1 MLTHHDLLQNG
12 TTQLATSSCYC
23 TCSGPHRMLASYQ
36 MKKRITQQIPIVV
49 CFSRDTQ
56 LQHAIHPATLRTLLR
71 QCEKQRFHHHVVFDT
86 HHTGVRFDICGTKR
100 SNFRD
105 RASLPRSLQTLYSR
119 WRIGQVESCGTYAR
133 KLKFVESPQCRFC
146 GFPTET
152 TIHLLTDCP
161 DTASIRAN
169 NGISLDTL
177 RYDTRGNILA
187 IACFDA
193 FIRNTLPY
201 DKEPPNKQL
210 LYSSIL
216 TVRVQLKRKAPLT
229 SSSAV
234 KPEPKRQR
242 NDRKESLLYLS
253 TLNQVKFP
261 ERKQQLTFKSKVV
274 CSNVDI

>member
-12 TTQLATSSCYC
+12 TTLLATSSCYC
-23 TCSGPHRMLASYQ
+23 TCSGPLRMLASFQ
-36 MKKRITQQIPIVV
+36 MKKRIRQQIPIIVIV
-49 CFSRDTQ
+49 FHRILNFNILFIQ
-56 LQHAIHPATLRTLLR
+56 QH
-71 QCEKQRFHHHVVFDT
+71 CERCYDSMKNNVSTIMLFLI
-86 HHTGVRFDICGTKR
+86 HTGVRFDICGTKR

-119 WRIGQVESCGTYAR
+119 WRIGQVESCGIYAR

-210 LYSSIL
+210 LYSPIL
-216 TVRVQLKRKAPLT
+216 TVRAQLKRKAPLT

-242 NDRKESLLYLS
+242 IDRKRILVIPLHPKSS
-253 TLNQVKFP
+253 QVP
-261 ERKQQLTFKSKVV
+261 RKKTTTHIQ
-274 CSNVDI
+274 I